1 MRVFIERL
9 WRSGVVGTFLT
20 GLFFILPIVLTVAI
34 VGWIISKLR
43 AALGPGTWLGD
54 VFSFGGGAIVGEQ
67 HGAVAFWLG
76 VLLALGGIWLIGFFV
91 RTRARTLL
99 ERLRNG
105 ILERL
110 PIVRTIYG
118 PVAQVID
125 LLQTGQK
132 KDVEGMSVVLCRF
145 GRGAGASVL
154 ALLTSP
160 TVYTLEEGA
169 CHLVYLPTSPL
180 PMSGGLTFVPTSSV
194 TPVPDLDV
202 DGLMRIFFSLGAL
215 TRQVMPARFVA
226 PPTSPTETRDAN
238 H

>member
-1 MRVFIERL
+1 MRGFIERI

-20 GLFFILPIVLTVAI
+20 GLFFILPVVLTIAI
-34 VGWIISKLR
+34 VGWIISKLQSI
-43 AALGPGTWLGD
+43 LGPGTWLGD
-54 VFSFGGGAIVGEQ
+54 ALSRGGGAIMGTQ
-67 HGAVAFWLG
+67 HSPVAFWLG
-76 VLLALGGIWLIGFFV
+76 LLIALGGIWLLGLFV

-99 ERLRNG
+99 ERLRSG
-105 ILERL
+105 ILDRL
-110 PIVRTIYG
+110 PIIRTIYG

-125 LLQTGQK
+125 LLQGGHK

-145 GRGAGASVL
+145 GRDGGASML

-160 TVYTLEEGA
+160 TIYNLQEGP

-180 PMSGGLTFVPTSSV
+180 PMSGGLTFVPTDAV
-194 TPVPDLDV
+194 TQVPDLDV

-226 PPTSPTETRDAN
+226 PAAKPMES
-238 H
+238 

>member
-1 MRVFIERL
+1 MRVFIERI

-20 GLFFILPIVLTVAI
+20 GLFFILPVVLTIAI
-34 VGWIISKLR
+34 IGWIISQLQ

-54 VFSFGGGAIVGEQ
+54 VFSLGGSAIVGTQ
-67 HGAVAFWLG
+67 HSLVAFWLG
-76 VLLALGGIWLIGFFV
+76 VLIALGGIWLIGFFV

-99 ERLRNG
+99 ERLRSG
-105 ILERL
+105 ILDRL
-110 PIVRTIYG
+110 PLVRTIYG
-118 PVAQVID
+118 PVAQVIA
-125 LLQTGQK
+125 LLQSGQK

-145 GRGAGASVL
+145 GRESGASML

-160 TVYTLEEGA
+160 TVYNLDEGA

-180 PMSGGLTFVPTSSV
+180 PMSGGLTFVPTHAV

-215 TRQVMPARFVA
+215 SRQVMPPRFIA
-226 PPTSPTETRDAN
+226 PTPNPTES
-238 H
+238 

>member
-1 MRVFIERL
+1 MRGFIERL

-20 GLFFILPIVLTVAI
+20 GLFFILPVVLTVAI
-34 VGWIISKLR
+34 VGWIVKQLK

-54 VFSFGGGAIVGEQ
+54 VFSFGGSAIIGAG

-91 RTRARTLL
+91 RTRARNLM
-99 ERLRNG
+99 ERLRSG
-105 ILERL
+105 ILDRI
-110 PIVRTIYG
+110 PVIRTIYG
-118 PVAQVID
+118 PVAQVVD
-125 LLQTGQK
+125 MMQGGSK

-145 GRGAGASVL
+145 GRNGGATML

-160 TVYTLEEGA
+160 TVYELEDGA
-169 CHLVYLPTSPL
+169 CHLVYLPTSPV
-180 PMSGGLTFVPTSSV
+180 PMSGGLTFVPTDAV

-215 TRQVMPARFVA
+215 TRQVMPARFIT
-226 PPTSPTETRDAN
+226 PPANPTEA
-238 H
+238 